1 MPEQL
6 KNNPSS
12 KEFQKYLQTFVK
24 KKERQHRR
32 KVMQEI
38 AASVALMIAG

>member
-1 MPEQL
+1 MPEHL
-6 KNNPSS
+6 KDAPNS
-12 KEFQKYLQTFVK
+12 KEFQKYLNGFIK

>member
-6 KNNPSS
+6 KNAPNS
-12 KEFQKYLQTFVK
+12 KEFQKYLNDFIK
-24 KKERQHRR
+24 NKERQHRK

-38 AASVALMIAG
+38 AASALLMIAG